1 MKPVLYLIACA
12 AGPTQY
18 IDAGVRAAQAAG
30 WDTCLVLTPS
40 AARWWEARH
49 DELESLTGHPV
60 RSAYKLPGDTD
71 ALPAAE
77 AMLVALLSCTSL
89 NKWAAGIADTLAIGL
104 VSEGVHLGVPVVAM
118 PYFNQAQAAQPAV
131 PRSAQTLRDQGVT
144 LLLGP
149 GGYEPHPPRQGDA
162 TGFPWAATVAAL
174 PAISEA
180 QHGAVTDREPTPRR
194 PASRPLRP

>member
-1 MKPVLYLIACA
+1 MRPVLYLIACA

-40 AARWWEARH
+40 AARWWEARR

-60 RSAYKLPGDTD
+60 RSAYKLPGDSDT
-71 ALPAAE
+71 LPPAD
-77 AMLVALLSCTSL
+77 AMLVAPLSCTSL

-149 GGYEPHPPRQGDA
+149 DGYEPHPPRQGDA
-162 TGFPWAATVAAL
+162 SAFPWEAAVAAL
-174 PAISEA
+174 PTVSASRHSA
-180 QHGAVTDREPTPRR
+180 ATDREPTPHRS
-194 PASRPLRP
+194 ASRPPHP

>member
-1 MKPVLYLIACA
+1 MTPVLYLVACA
-12 AGPTQY
+12 AGPAQY

-40 AARWWEARH
+40 AARWWEGRC

-60 RSAYKLPGDTD
+60 RSAYKLPGETD
-71 ALPAAE
+71 ALPAADV
-77 AMLVALLSCTSL
+77 MLVAPLSCTSL

-131 PRSAQTLRDQGVT
+131 PRSAQALRDQGVT
-144 LLLGP
+144 FLLGP
-149 GGYEPHPPRQGDA
+149 EGYEPHPPRQGDA
-162 TGFPWAATVAAL
+162 TAFPWAAAVAAL
-174 PAISEA
+174 PAPA
-180 QHGAVTDREPTPRR
+180 R
-194 PASRPLRP
+194 PARC